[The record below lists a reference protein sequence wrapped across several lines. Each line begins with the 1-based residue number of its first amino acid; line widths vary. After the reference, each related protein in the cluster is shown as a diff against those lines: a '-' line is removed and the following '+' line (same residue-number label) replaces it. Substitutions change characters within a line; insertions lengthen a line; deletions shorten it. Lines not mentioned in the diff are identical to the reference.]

1 MITGTPM
8 TRQEWIK
15 KWLYYGL
22 LLLFTAFLQRRLFG
36 RLQLLGVMPVL
47 LPLAVMALASLEG
60 AAGGAGF
67 GVAAGALSTY
77 LDGSS
82 AWTVLLLC
90 VCGLLTGL
98 LAQHVLSRSF
108 FGYVLC
114 CLGAMLLREGWFT
127 ALYWYRDA
135 VQPLV
140 VLRVAGPELL
150 CTMLVCPLIY
160 VMFRFLYYR
169 WGAGY
174 YE

>member
-8 TRQEWIK
+8 TRQEFIK

-36 RLQLLGVMPVL
+36 RLQLFGVMPVL
-47 LPLAVMALASLEG
+47 LPPAVMALASLEG

-67 GVAAGALSTY
+67 GVAAGVLSTY

-82 AWTVLLLC
+82 AWVVVLLC

-114 CLGAMLLREGWFT
+114 CLGAMALREGW
-127 ALYWYRDA
+127 LVLVYWYRDVA
-135 VQPLV
+135 APRTL
-140 VLRVAGPELL
+140 LRVAVPELV
-150 CTMLVCPLIY
+150 CTMLICPLIY
-160 VMFRFLYYR
+160 VMFRFLFYR